1 MLCKQNK
8 GGYYS
13 RLLCSMY
20 LLCKPNRCRLW
31 PPGLHV
37 LPNSPSWL
45 PRDRRFPNL
54 ANIGKNAKCR
64 LRTLWCLL
72 RNWPENTYQVG
83 IAESSHCTR
92 RVRKSLAYCT
102 SFSQVPSVMTSTL
115 TGVLRMF
122 HFVKLARCDTEIF
135 WAVSLILFVKPL

>member
-1 MLCKQNK
+1 MLIFTMIKCCVNRTKAAITVAFCVLCIFYVNPIDV
-8 GGYYS
+8 GFDHRGCMSS
-13 RLLCSMY
+13 RIRHL
-20 LLCKPNRCRLW
+20 
-31 PPGLHV
+31 
-37 LPNSPSWL
+37 WL

-64 LRTLWCLL
+64 LRTPWCLL

-135 WAVSLILFVKPL
+135 